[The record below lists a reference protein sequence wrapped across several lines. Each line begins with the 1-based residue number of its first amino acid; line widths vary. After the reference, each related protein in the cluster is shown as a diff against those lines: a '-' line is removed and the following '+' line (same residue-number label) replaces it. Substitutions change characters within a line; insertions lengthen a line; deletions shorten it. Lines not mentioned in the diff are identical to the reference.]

1 MRSSVGF
8 KLGSWMALLGILAT
22 ALMGFYAY
30 SQSREML
37 IESSKDKLHTAT
49 KVLALRFS
57 HSVAAVT
64 SDVRFLSS
72 LPALKQLAAN
82 RSNPRLSA
90 SSQKQLEEVMSSL
103 LEAHPEYFQIRLIG
117 MGDYG
122 RELVRVDKVEDG
134 VTVVT
139 GNDLQEKAHFPYFFK
154 TIRLS
159 PGEFYISGITLNKEQ
174 GSHQGLGQPTI
185 RIATP
190 VQTTDGS
197 IFGVI
202 VINVDLNSLFS
213 FIRKDIPDDI
223 RVVLT
228 NQEGDYLIHPDAAK
242 AFGFDKGVRYRVQD
256 DIAAL
261 TPLLEQENLDF
272 TVLNAPDIVS
282 PKMSSVASFVKVPF
296 VSHAEQRFIVI
307 GLLTPLE
314 NVLNE
319 SRMLGM
325 SIIQIT
331 LFFSLLAITISLAL
345 AKYLASP
352 LNAMARAVQ
361 RFAAGE
367 PMTGLPVH
375 RNDEIGYLAGSFQSM
390 ASRLS
395 ARVDELKSNQLFL
408 GNLAYH
414 DHLTGLPNRL
424 LFLDRLQQ
432 TIIKAQRNRTRFAVM
447 FVDLDKFKEI
457 NDTFGHA
464 MGDTVLKIAALRM
477 QESIRHADTLARLAG
492 DEFTIL
498 LEDISSSSD
507 AARIAQKIIDYFAQP
522 FVIDGRELTMTCSMG
537 IGIYPHDGTDVDA
550 LLVSADAA
558 MYRAKEV
565 GRNNYKFYS
574 EKDADAAT
582 G

>member
-8 KLGSWMALLGILAT
+8 KLGFWMAMLGILST
-22 ALMGFYAY
+22 GLMGLYAY
-30 SQSREML
+30 TQSREML
-37 IESSKDKLHTAT
+37 IESSKDKLLTAT

-64 SDVRFLSS
+64 SDARFLST
-72 LPALKQLAAN
+72 LPALKQMAAN
-82 RSNPRLSA
+82 RSNPKLSA
-90 SSQKQLEEVMSSL
+90 SYRQQLEEVMTSV

-117 MGDYG
+117 VGDYG
-122 RELVRVDKVEDG
+122 RELVRVDKAENG
-134 VTVVT
+134 VTIVS
-139 GNDLQEKAHFPYFFK
+139 GNDLQEKAHFSYFFK

-159 PGEFYISGITLNKEQ
+159 PGEFYISGISLNNEQ
-174 GSHQGLGQPTI
+174 GSHQGQGQPTI

-213 FIRKDIPDDI
+213 FIRKDVPSDI
-223 RVVLT
+223 SVLLT
-228 NQEGDYLIHPDAAK
+228 NQDGDYLIHPDAAK
-242 AFGFDKGVRYRVQD
+242 AFGFDKGVRYRIQD
-256 DIAAL
+256 EIASL
-261 TPLLEQENLDF
+261 GRFLEQEDMDF
-272 TVLNAPDIVS
+272 TVLNTPDIVE
-282 PKMSSVASFVKVPF
+282 PKGSSVASFVKVPF

-314 NVLNE
+314 SVLME

-331 LFFSLLAITISLAL
+331 LLFSLLAIGISLAL
-345 AKYLASP
+345 ARYLARP
-352 LNAMARAVQ
+352 LNSMAKSVH

-367 PMTGLPVH
+367 PMTGLPVD
-375 RNDEIGYLAGSFQSM
+375 RNDEIGYLANSFQSM

-395 ARVDELKSNQLFL
+395 ARVDELKSNQQFL

-432 TIIKAQRNRTRFAVM
+432 TIIKAQRNRTRFAVI
-447 FVDLDKFKEI
+447 FIDLDKFKQI
-457 NDTFGHA
+457 NDTHGHA
-464 MGDTVLKIAALRM
+464 VGDTVLKIAALRM
-477 QESIRHADTLARLAG
+477 QECIRHADTLARLAG

-498 LEDISSSSD
+498 LEDINSSSD
-507 AARIAQKIIDYFAQP
+507 AARIAQKIIAYFKQP
-522 FVIDGRELTMTCSMG
+522 LIVDGHELTMTCSLG
-537 IGIYPHDGTDVDA
+537 IGIYPLDGANVDA
-550 LLVSADAA
+550 LLISADAA
-558 MYRAKEV
+558 MYQAKEQ

-574 EKDADAAT
+574 ENDF
-582 G
+582 